1 MAQEPSAA
9 DVLSQSEVE
18 AILASIQTGV
28 DPSAKV
34 VTTTSSG
41 MGGDGGAYTS
51 SGEGHQVQPFD
62 FRSPVFLTP
71 AQMRRLR
78 IKHEEFI
85 RNLGAT
91 LSVFLRME
99 FLLQMSRL
107 ETTTYRQLVESM
119 TMPSY
124 LTLFR
129 MKPLTGIGVLD
140 ISPRL
145 GLTVIDRMLG
155 GPGHSVKVEREF
167 TDMEQTVLE
176 NFIKVII
183 KEYTESWLRFQKL
196 EWEKVGNENTVR
208 FLNLADED
216 ATMLYLEIEARFG
229 DCVAS
234 MRFIFSYTMIE
245 SLVEQLMREITDD
258 RSYEEET
265 KQKLPEDMNSP
276 TYNISIPVSAHWRGF
291 TVSLA
296 DISELA
302 VGDVLML
309 DPNKTRKAEVDLG
322 LLPKFYADVNAIPGV
337 TAPPG
342 TQAAVTLSNKIE

>member
-1 MAQEPSAA
+1 MAQDPAAAVAAA

-18 AILASIQTGV
+18 AILASIQSGV
-28 DPSAKV
+28 DPTAKV
-34 VTTTSSG
+34 ISSGPERSTSSSSSAIA
-41 MGGDGGAYTS
+41 GDA
-51 SGEGHQVQPFD
+51 HHVQPFD

-85 RNLGAT
+85 RNLSAT
-91 LSVFLRME
+91 VSVYLRME

-107 ETTTYRQLVESM
+107 ETTTYKQLIESM
-119 TMPSY
+119 TMPSF

-129 MKPLTGIGVLD
+129 MKPLTGIAVLD

-176 NFIKVII
+176 NFIKLVI

-196 EWEKVGNENTVR
+196 EWEEVGHENTIR
-208 FLNLADED
+208 FLNLAQEDE
-216 ATMLYLEIEARFG
+216 TMLYLEIEGRFG

-234 MRFIFSYTMIE
+234 LRFIFSYSTIE
-245 SLVEQLMREITDD
+245 SLVDQLMSEISDE
-258 RSYEEET
+258 RFNEEA
-265 KQKLPEDMNSP
+265 KFVLPEDPNSP
-276 TYNISIPVSAHWRGF
+276 TYNIQIPISAHWRGL
-291 TVSLA
+291 SLSLG
-296 DISELA
+296 DISELE
-302 VGDVLML
+302 VGDILAL
-309 DPNKTRKAEVDLG
+309 DPEKTKHVEVDLG
-322 LLPKFYADVNAIPGV
+322 ALPKFH
-337 TAPPG
+337 
-342 TQAAVTLSNKIE
+342 AALDRTGKQMAVSLTNKIE

>member
-1 MAQEPSAA
+1 MAQDPASAA

-18 AILASIQTGV
+18 AILASITTGV
-28 DPSAKV
+28 DPAAKV
-34 VTTTSSG
+34 ISTSPDRASG
-41 MGGDGGAYTS
+41 DVAES
-51 SGEGHQVQPFD
+51 HHVQPFD

-85 RNLGAT
+85 RNLSAS

-107 ETTTYRQLVESM
+107 ETTTYKQLIETM
-119 TMPSY
+119 TMPSF

-129 MKPLTGIGVLD
+129 MKPLTGISVLD

-176 NFIKVII
+176 GFIKLVI

-196 EWEKVGNENTVR
+196 EWEEVGHENTVR
-208 FLNLADED
+208 FLNLAEEDE
-216 ATMLYLEIEARFG
+216 TMLYLEIEARFG

-234 MRFIFSYTMIE
+234 LRFIFSYKTIE
-245 SLVEQLMREITDD
+245 GLVDQLMHEISDD
-258 RSYEEET
+258 RDPASE
-265 KQKLPEDMNSP
+265 KPVLPDDPNSP
-276 TYNISIPVSAHWRGF
+276 TYNIQIPVSAHWRGF

-309 DPNKTRKAEVDLG
+309 DPDKLRKAEVDLG
-322 LLPKFYADVNAIPGV
+322 LIPKF
-337 TAPPG
+337 
-342 TQAAVTLSNKIE
+342 QASVDRTGKTTSVSLTNKIE

>member
-1 MAQEPSAA
+1 MAQDPASAA

-18 AILASIQTGV
+18 AILASITTGV
-28 DPSAKV
+28 DPAAKIISA
-34 VTTTSSG
+34 SSDRAS
-41 MGGDGGAYTS
+41 GDVAES
-51 SGEGHQVQPFD
+51 HHVQPFD

-85 RNLGAT
+85 RNLSAS

-107 ETTTYRQLVESM
+107 ETTTYKQLIETM
-119 TMPSY
+119 TMPSF

-129 MKPLTGIGVLD
+129 MKPLTGISVLD

-176 NFIKVII
+176 GFIKLVI

-196 EWEKVGNENTVR
+196 EWEEVGHENTVR
-208 FLNLADED
+208 FLNLAEEDE
-216 ATMLYLEIEARFG
+216 TMLYLEIEARFG

-234 MRFIFSYTMIE
+234 LRFIFSYNTIE
-245 SLVEQLMREITDD
+245 GLVDQLMHEISDD
-258 RSYEEET
+258 RDPASA
-265 KQKLPEDMNSP
+265 KPSLPDDPNSP
-276 TYNISIPVSAHWRGF
+276 TYNIQIPVSAHWRGF

-309 DPNKTRKAEVDLG
+309 DPDKLRKAEVDLG
-322 LLPKFYADVNAIPGV
+322 LIPKF
-337 TAPPG
+337 
-342 TQAAVTLSNKIE
+342 QASVDRTTGKTTTVCLTNKIE